1 MTSISPVYDIDEKT
15 GWRRDLPSYIEP
27 GSRVLCL
34 YRVSTDKQLYF
45 TDKNRADIPM
55 QRIRCRSFAE
65 SMGWNIVCELQE
77 EGVSGHKVRAENRDR
92 IQLIKEYTKQKKF
105 DILLVFMF
113 DRIGRIADETPFVV
127 EWLIKNGIRVWSAEE
142 GEQRIE
148 THTDKLTNYIR
159 YWQADGESEKT
170 SIRTSNSMAI
180 LTEQGCFTGGLCPYG
195 YQLVKSGRTNKKKQE
210 VHDLTICD
218 AEAYVVRLMF
228 RLACEEGYGA
238 QRIANHLHAN
248 GIKNRSGKNWHPASI
263 QGILRNPMYTGV
275 LRSGKTRSPVQEHL
289 RIIDDATFQ
298 AIQKMLA
305 IRSNQNEKYRSA
317 PLNTKGQSLLSG
329 NVFCGHCGARL
340 CITTNGKGQRKKDG
354 SEYIRMRYMC
364 QTKNR
369 THGEC
374 DGQTGYTVGKL
385 DAIIDAIVR
394 NIFSRVKHIGKE
406 DVVNACYAQET
417 SSKRAFVQGLQKEVA
432 NADHELEKL
441 KGEIVK
447 SLTGQ
452 SAFTPELLSN
462 VIKEQEARCAELR
475 GTLSMA
481 EMELKNYESQ
491 MSRLTDK
498 YETML
503 AWSVAYEHASMS
515 AKKVIVSQMI
525 DRVDVYRN
533 YELKLRLNISVEQ
546 FLVSLEGFEST
557 APKKLPTDVK
567 QQAI

>member
-15 GWRRDLPSYIEP
+15 GWRRDLPSCIEP

-127 EWLIKNGIRVWSAEE
+127 EWLIENGIRVWSAEE

-195 YQLVKSGRTNKKKQE
+195 YELVKSGRTNKKKQE
-210 VHDLTICD
+210 VHDLAICD

-228 RLACEEGYGA
+228 RLAREEGYGA

-263 QGILRNPMYTGV
+263 QGILKNPMYTGI

-289 RIIDDATFQ
+289 RIIDDATFSGCSED
-298 AIQKMLA
+298 ARHSIQ
-305 IRSNQNEKYRSA
+305 
-317 PLNTKGQSLLSG
+317 
-329 NVFCGHCGARL
+329 
-340 CITTNGKGQRKKDG
+340 
-354 SEYIRMRYMC
+354 
-364 QTKNR
+364 
-369 THGEC
+369 
-374 DGQTGYTVGKL
+374 
-385 DAIIDAIVR
+385 
-394 NIFSRVKHIGKE
+394 
-406 DVVNACYAQET
+406 
-417 SSKRAFVQGLQKEVA
+417 
-432 NADHELEKL
+432 
-441 KGEIVK
+441 
-447 SLTGQ
+447 
-452 SAFTPELLSN
+452 PE
-462 VIKEQEARCAELR
+462 
-475 GTLSMA
+475 
-481 EMELKNYESQ
+481 
-491 MSRLTDK
+491 
-498 YETML
+498 
-503 AWSVAYEHASMS
+503 
-515 AKKVIVSQMI
+515 
-525 DRVDVYRN
+525 
-533 YELKLRLNISVEQ
+533 
-546 FLVSLEGFEST
+546 
-557 APKKLPTDVK
+557 
-567 QQAI
+567 